1 MWTPSGA
8 DVTGKRHEL
17 MNILRVEMAWKKR
30 CGGFQAISG
39 AIDVKFTIFTT
50 RAYSVQNG

>member
-1 MWTPSGA
+1 
-8 DVTGKRHEL
+8 